1 MNEREPR
8 DWPAEQPAGQ
18 TDPWPAE
25 RSDVVFVYSGHGS
38 RWSGMGRRLLAT
50 EPAFAD
56 AIDDLDA
63 IFQWEHGFSPR
74 EIFAG
79 RKGVA
84 DLAVGRSA
92 LFAVQVGLTALW
104 RAHGVE
110 PTAVVGRSTGEV
122 AAAVAAGALDLTDA
136 FRILAHR
143 AEVPRPTR
151 PTLTCYSTVLDDPR
165 ERPSFDAAY
174 WVANLRRP
182 ARLTRAIGAALA
194 DGHTRFVEISPHPV
208 ATLAIERAAS
218 GRSPVV
224 VLPSLRRDRDEQ
236 VTFLSSL
243 AALHE
248 AGYRGA
254 LAPLAV
260 AGQPGGELDRVPVPV
275 GSGPTSH
282 AGAGVSSGTG
292 AGAA

>member
-1 MNEREPR
+1 MSEREPR
-8 DWPAEQPAGQ
+8 DWPAGQ
-18 TDPWPAE
+18 RAVQSDPWPAE

-56 AIDDLDA
+56 AIDELDA

-79 RKGVA
+79 RKEIA
-84 DLAVGRSA
+84 DITVGQSV

-136 FRILAHR
+136 FRILARR
-143 AEVPRPTR
+143 AEPRRPTP
-151 PTLTCYSTVLDDPR
+151 PTLTYYSTVLADPH

-182 ARLTRAIGAALA
+182 ARLTQAIGAALA

-208 ATLAIERAAS
+208 ATFAIARAC
-218 GRSPVV
+218 GGSPAV

-236 VTFLSSL
+236 VTFLTSL

-254 LAPLAV
+254 LAPVAV
-260 AGQPGGELDRVPVPV
+260 AGQPDGELDRAPAPA

-282 AGAGVSSGTG
+282 ASAGVSSGTG
-292 AGAA
+292 AGVA

>member
-8 DWPAEQPAGQ
+8 EQPAGP

-25 RSDVVFVYSGHGS
+25 RSDVVFVYSGHGP
-38 RWSGMGRRLLAT
+38 RWSGMGRGLLAT
-50 EPAFAD
+50 EPAFAE

-79 RKGVA
+79 RRGMA
-84 DLAVGRSA
+84 DITVGQSA

-110 PTAVVGRSTGEV
+110 PTAVLGRSTGEM
-122 AAAVAAGALDLTDA
+122 AAAVAAGALNLTDA
-136 FRILAHR
+136 FRILARR
-143 AEVPRPTR
+143 AEPPRPTR
-151 PTLTCYSTVLDDPR
+151 PTLTCYSTVLADPR
-165 ERPSFDAAY
+165 ERPGFDGS
-174 WVANLRRP
+174 WVADLHRP

-208 ATLAIERAAS
+208 ATRTIERAAS

-236 VTFLSSL
+236 ATFLSSL

-248 AGYRGA
+248 AGYLGA
-254 LAPLAV
+254 PAPLASGAV
-260 AGQPGGELDRVPVPV
+260 TGQPVGGLDRVPAPA

-282 AGAGVSSGTG
+282 AGAGVSSGIG

>member
-1 MNEREPR
+1 MNECGPR
-8 DWPAEQPAGQ
+8 DWPAGQPAGE

-25 RSDVVFVYSGHGS
+25 RSDVVFVYSGHRS
-38 RWSGMGRRLLAT
+38 RWSGMGRGLLAT

-84 DLAVGRSA
+84 DITVGQSV
-92 LFAVQVGLTALW
+92 LFALQVGLTALW

-110 PTAVVGRSTGEV
+110 PTAVVGRSSGEV

-136 FRILAHR
+136 FRILAR
-143 AEVPRPTR
+143 RTEPPRPTR
-151 PTLTCYSTVLDDPR
+151 PTLTYYSTVLADPR
-165 ERPSFDAAY
+165 ERPNFDAGY

-182 ARLTRAIGAALA
+182 ARLAQAIGAALA

-208 ATLAIERAAS
+208 ATFAIERAAAS
-218 GRSPVV
+218 CSPVV

-254 LAPLAV
+254 LAPLAG
-260 AGQPGGELDRVPVPV
+260 AGQTEGELDRVPVPA

-282 AGAGVSSGTG
+282 AGAGVSSGTE